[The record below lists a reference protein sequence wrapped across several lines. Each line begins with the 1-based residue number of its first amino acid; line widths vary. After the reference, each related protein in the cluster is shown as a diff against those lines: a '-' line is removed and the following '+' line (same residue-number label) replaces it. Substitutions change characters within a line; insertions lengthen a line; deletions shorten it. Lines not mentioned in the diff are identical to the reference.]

1 MSSTPAGA
9 PVLQVIIAS
18 TRPGRAGLP
27 VGQWIAAYAG
37 KRGDF
42 QVEIIDLAELHLPLY
57 DEPAHPRARRY
68 TREHTQRFSEIIDRA
83 DAFVIVFPEYN
94 HSFNAALKNALD
106 YLFHEWAHKPVG
118 LVSYGGIAAGARAAQ
133 AVKPVLNAL
142 YLTPVPEAVLIP
154 LVQSFL
160 NGEGA
165 ELRFVPNT
173 EIETGTD
180 LMLDALADRMQI
192 SRLARL
198 AS

>member
-1 MSSTPAGA
+1 MSTTPAYA
-9 PVLQVIIAS
+9 PVIQVIIAS

-27 VGQWIAAYAG
+27 VGQWIAEYAG
-37 KRGDF
+37 RRGDL
-42 QVEIIDLAELHLPLY
+42 EIETVDLAELNLPLY

-68 TREHTQRFSEIIDRA
+68 TRSHTKRFSEIIDRA

-133 AVKPVLNAL
+133 ALKPVLNAL
-142 YLTPVPEAVLIP
+142 YLTPVPESVLIP

-160 NGEGA
+160 DGEGA
-165 ELRFVPNT
+165 ERRFVPNT
-173 EIETGTD
+173 EVETGAD
-180 LMLDALADRMQI
+180 LMLDALADRIQV
-192 SRLARL
+192 SRLTRS